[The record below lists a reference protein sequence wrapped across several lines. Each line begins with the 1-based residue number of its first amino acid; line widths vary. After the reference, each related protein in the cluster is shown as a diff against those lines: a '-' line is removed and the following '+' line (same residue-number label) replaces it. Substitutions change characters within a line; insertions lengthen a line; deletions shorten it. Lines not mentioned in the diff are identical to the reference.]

1 MKDWLY
7 SLKSTR
13 YLTFEIGLILK
24 KLWVKLINSNFKLLK
39 SSKENLS
46 MKSKIP
52 LMYWIK
58 RRRKMERI
66 PMERQRPRIIIALR
80 EMN

>member
-1 MKDWLY
+1 VKDWLY
-7 SLKSTR
+7 LLKSTR